1 MRVVVRVSFPRLS
14 PRVSLS
20 ALLSLVFLWA
30 GCAPPAATKKSE
42 KSQAEMADQQ
52 AESRV
57 HRNLQNALEGLR
69 PDKFGIV
76 SGSEQAVA
84 VLNEWAKGAKVE
96 AEKRGER
103 WEPHRPHGLLKSL
116 PKEWI
121 EQVSLEQFIE
131 RDAAYLRD
139 CLWASKATKFAAGDA
154 EKDLDVVVNLF
165 DYVVRNIVLIPP
177 RSRRVP
183 VGPFDVMVLGR
194 GTALDR
200 AWAFAELLRQ
210 RSIDSVILS
219 PRRAAGEASSDE
231 SILVG
236 VLFEKDILLFDPTLG
251 LPLAADAADPKSA
264 LPRLPMSLR
273 QAQRDPELLA
283 AIARDS
289 GGKFSL
295 TAAML
300 EAPQVELICHSEQL
314 SIRMKRL
321 QQELSGEQTV
331 AVSDPL
337 EDSEDQPGLWSRVAK
352 HPAAAWSADDVAIWP
367 YPETVRESAANLT
380 LDQQKELKKLSH
392 SLGAPLRVQRFLMKK
407 DGPGVDLEFA
417 KPERALMKRRM
428 EHVLGRWADAIP
440 GYLAAQLY
448 DVDPPTA
455 KGLQMVSPDRKTKDD
470 VSVVSATDSRNLR
483 GVLMQEEYKHIR
495 RLHLLAG
502 DDACF
507 WQAQCQFEQNRMQ
520 AVVDQCVV
528 YSNQHSSGGWV
539 TANQSLMA
547 TALTKLKKLK
557 TAIRALKEIDED
569 DPASG
574 GYHVLMA
581 RWQRLLEA
589 AE

>member
-1 MRVVVRVSFPRLS
+1 MRDVVRVFPR
-14 PRVSLS
+14 RGSLV
-20 ALLSLVFLWA
+20 ALLSLIWFWS
-30 GCAPPAATKKSE
+30 GCAPPPAKKPAKTKTE
-42 KSQAEMADQQ
+42 TVEQQ

-76 SGSEQAVA
+76 SGSEQAIA
-84 VLNEWAKGAKVE
+84 VLNEWAKGAAVE

-116 PKEWI
+116 PKEWM

-131 RDAAYLRD
+131 RDATYLRD
-139 CLWASKATKFAAGDA
+139 CLWASKATKFGAGDA

-183 VGPFDVMVLGR
+183 TGPFDVMVLSR
-194 GTALDR
+194 GTAADR

-210 RSIDSVILS
+210 RNIDSVILM
-219 PRRAAGEASSDE
+219 PRRAAGEAASDE
-231 SILVG
+231 HLLVG

-251 LPLAADAADPKSA
+251 LPLAADVAEPKSA
-264 LPRLPMSLR
+264 LLRQPMSLR
-273 QAQRDPELLA
+273 QAQREPELLA

-289 GGKFSL
+289 GGQFTL

-314 SIRMKRL
+314 AIRMKRL
-321 QQELSGEQTV
+321 QQELSGEQSVVV
-331 AVSDPL
+331 ADPL
-337 EDSEDQPGLWSRVAK
+337 EDFEDQPGLWSRVAK

-367 YPETVRESAANLT
+367 YPEIVRQSAANLT
-380 LDQQKELKKLSH
+380 PEQQKELLRLSH
-392 SLGAPLRVQRFLMKK
+392 SLGAPVRIQRVVEAS
-407 DGPGVDLEFA
+407 DGRSGELEFT
-417 KPERALMKRRM
+417 KPERTLMKRRM
-428 EHVLGRWADAIP
+428 EHVVGRWADAIP

-448 DVDPPTA
+448 DVDPPTV
-455 KGLQMVSPDRKTKDD
+455 KGLQMMSHDRKKKEEIAIVSITD
-470 VSVVSATDSRNLR
+470 VRNVRLM
-483 GVLMQEEYKHIR
+483 LMQPQYAHVRK
-495 RLHLLAG
+495 LHLAAG
-502 DDACF
+502 DDGCF
-507 WQAQCQFEQNRMQ
+507 WLAQCQFEQNPMQ

-528 YSNQHSSGGWV
+528 YANQHSSGGWV
-539 TANQSLMA
+539 AANQSLMA
-547 TALTKLKKLK
+547 NALVKLKKLK
-557 TAIRALKEIDED
+557 PAIRALKEIGED
-569 DPASG
+569 DPSSG
-574 GYHVLMA
+574 GYRVLMA